1 MAIWGKTSGAE
12 SRPKSL
18 PMDSNSG
25 YSREFVT
32 STSKGWVMQPGTA
45 STATGNDNVNADPEI
60 LVAIRNLSVNF
71 KSGNLLSFDIDD
83 AQLADTGIFDIRLT
97 FDEPMSVTSASVTAN
112 ANTVPPNQTVTN
124 KAYILLSRLG
134 GTDMVEDST
143 VLMAYL
149 TKQGFAAADG
159 DRGGSGTNTLTFR
172 GILQSADAGFLA
184 FTDSNLHLNG
194 TATIQSDSE
203 TFSGVLL
210 EGSSDD
216 SLVLD
221 ASAGARK
228 TIAGAVT
235 DSATITVD
243 GGSGTVVVGQVVTV
257 NGEGSAPAASITSN
271 NGINATDTSGST
283 DNTITV
289 LTVTDATNF
298 ILSENV
304 TIADNIN
311 LLFSV
316 NAGEGI
322 EQNSVSMTTE
332 GADGATSVVGGTAY
346 RTGFGLDTIVGRV
359 SLLEDTAQ
367 TGSGNSHLVN
377 EDDSGSK
384 FSAEEFTTDQAGLVL
399 DETEQ
404 AGSASGSAF
413 ILKSVTTA

>member
-1 MAIWGKTSGAE
+1 MAIWGKTNGAE

-32 STSKGWVMQPGTA
+32 ATSKGWVFQPGTA
-45 STATGNDNVNADPEI
+45 SAATGNDNASADPEI

-71 KSGNLLSFDIDD
+71 KSGNLLSIDWADGAYADAADFDLI
-83 AQLADTGIFDIRLT
+83 AT
-97 FDEPMSVTSASVTAN
+97 FDEEVTITSAAATAN
-112 ANTVPPNQTVTN
+112 QTITN
-124 KAYILLSRLG
+124 KVFILLTELG
-134 GTDMVEDST
+134 ATDMAS
-143 VLMAYL
+143 
-149 TKQGFAAADG
+149 DG
-159 DRGGSGTNTLTFR
+159 TIACQYKSGTGTNTITFR
-172 GILQSADAGFLA
+172 GRRSTTAAGFLA
-184 FTDSNLHLNG
+184 FHDNFIHVNG
-194 TATIQSDSE
+194 TATMQSDSE

-289 LTVTDATNF
+289 LTVTSATVF

-311 LLFSV
+311 LLFSA

-322 EQNSVSMTTE
+322 EMNSVSMATE
-332 GADGATSVVGGTAY
+332 GADGATDVTGSQAY
-346 RTGFGLDTIVGRV
+346 RTGFGVDTIVGRV
-359 SLLEDTAQ
+359 MQLQESDQ
-367 TGSGNSHLVN
+367 FIVN
-377 EDDSGSK
+377 EDGSGDK
-384 FSAEEFTTDQAGLVL
+384 FGAEAFTTDADGLVT
-399 DETEQ
+399 ETQ
-404 AGSASGSAF
+404 AGSASGSAE
-413 ILKSVTTA
+413 ILKGVTMS

>member
-1 MAIWGKTSGAE
+1 MAIWGKTNGAE

-32 STSKGWVMQPGTA
+32 ATSKGWVFQPGTA
-45 STATGNDNVNADPEI
+45 SAATGNDNASADPEI

-71 KSGNLLSFDIDD
+71 KSGNLLSIDWADGAYADAADFDLI
-83 AQLADTGIFDIRLT
+83 AT
-97 FDEPMSVTSASVTAN
+97 FDEEVTITSAAATAN
-112 ANTVPPNQTVTN
+112 QTITN
-124 KAYILLSRLG
+124 KVFILLTELG
-134 GTDMVEDST
+134 ATDMAS
-143 VLMAYL
+143 
-149 TKQGFAAADG
+149 DG
-159 DRGGSGTNTLTFR
+159 TIACQYKSGTGTNIITFR
-172 GILQSADAGFLA
+172 GRRSQTAAGFLA
-184 FTDSNLHLNG
+184 FHDNFIHVNG
-194 TATIQSDSE
+194 TATMQSDSE

-289 LTVTDATNF
+289 LTVTSATVF

-304 TIADNIN
+304 TIADNVN
-311 LLFSV
+311 LLFSA

-322 EQNSVSMTTE
+322 EMNSVSMALE
-332 GADGATSVVGGTAY
+332 GADGATDVTGSQAY
-346 RTGFGLDTIVGRV
+346 RTGFGVDTIVGRV
-359 SLLEDTAQ
+359 MQLQESDQ
-367 TGSGNSHLVN
+367 FIVN
-377 EDDSGSK
+377 EDGSGDK
-384 FSAEEFTTDQAGLVL
+384 FGAEAFTTDADGLVT
-399 DETEQ
+399 ETQ
-404 AGSASGSAF
+404 AGSASGSAE
-413 ILKSVTTA
+413 ILKGVTMS

>member
-1 MAIWGKTSGAE
+1 MAIWGKTNGAE

-32 STSKGWVMQPGTA
+32 ATDKGWVMQPGTA
-45 STATGNDNVNADPEI
+45 SAATGNDNANADPEI

-71 KSGNLLSFDIDD
+71 KSGNLLSIDWADGAYADAADFDLI
-83 AQLADTGIFDIRLT
+83 AT
-97 FDEPMSVTSASVTAN
+97 FDEEVTITSAAATAN
-112 ANTVPPNQTVTN
+112 QTITN
-124 KAYILLSRLG
+124 KVFILLTELG
-134 GTDMVEDST
+134 ATDMAS
-143 VLMAYL
+143 
-149 TKQGFAAADG
+149 DG
-159 DRGGSGTNTLTFR
+159 TIACQYKSGTGTNTITFR
-172 GILQSADAGFLA
+172 GRRSTTAAGFLA
-184 FTDSNLHLNG
+184 FHDNFIHVNG
-194 TATIQSDSE
+194 TATMQSDSE

-289 LTVTDATNF
+289 LTVTSATVF

-304 TIADNIN
+304 TIADNVN
-311 LLFSV
+311 LLFST
-316 NAGEGI
+316 NAGEGV
-322 EQNSVSMTTE
+322 EMNSVSMALE
-332 GADGATSVVGGTAY
+332 GADGATNVTSSTAY
-346 RTGFGLDTIVGRV
+346 RTGFGVDTIVGRV
-359 SLLEDTAQ
+359 LQLQESDQ
-367 TGSGNSHLVN
+367 FIVN
-377 EDDSGSK
+377 EDGSGDK
-384 FSAEEFTTDQAGLVL
+384 FSAEAFTTDAAGLVT
-399 DETEQ
+399 ETQ
-404 AGSASGSAF
+404 AGSASGSAE
-413 ILKSVTTA
+413 ILKGVTMS